1 MIFTKPLSYDEIKKK
16 LNNEDV
22 ITIISCQA
30 CARASGSGGEEKMKE
45 LALNL
50 RSDGFN
56 VKDGYTI
63 NAVCTPKVIQ
73 AKLDKK
79 VNTVIT
85 MSCSAGAANAS
96 NMLAVNKVVGTSTDI
111 GLMSVNTKEKVLK
124 VAMPYESSK
133 DEKNKEYQMFSG
145 KAVKSNDDKN
155 KVEVE

>member
-1 MIFTKPLSYDEIKKK
+1 MYAIRSY
-16 LNNEDV
+16 
-22 ITIISCQA
+22 
-30 CARASGSGGEEKMKE
+30 
-45 LALNL
+45 
-50 RSDGFN
+50 
-56 VKDGYTI
+56 Y
-63 NAVCTPKVIQ
+63 
-73 AKLDKK
+73 
-79 VNTVIT
+79 
-85 MSCSAGAANAS
+85 AS